1 MYAKETPS
9 SASSSLE
16 IPEEFLDVKLTY
28 DLISIDTVGVL
39 FLTFIPDTS
48 ITLGHQWPLEI
59 DDFALL
65 WLLHSIPPYSR

>member
-9 SASSSLE
+9 LASSSLE
-16 IPEEFLDVKLTY
+16 IPKEFLDVKLTY
-28 DLISIDTVGVL
+28 DLILIDTVGVL

-48 ITLGHQWPLEI
+48 ITLGHQWSLEI
-59 DDFALL
+59 YDFALL